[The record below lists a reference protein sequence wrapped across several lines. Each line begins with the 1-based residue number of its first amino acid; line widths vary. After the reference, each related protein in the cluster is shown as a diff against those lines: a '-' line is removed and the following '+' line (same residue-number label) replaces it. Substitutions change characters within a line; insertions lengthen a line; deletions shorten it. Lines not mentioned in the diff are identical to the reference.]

1 MFRSVPLCAKL
12 ATMCGELDDISD
24 YAISL
29 CRRFP
34 RLVRPTKGSSQAMRT
49 PIVKS
54 KIEVT
59 RQGAAAKWS
68 LELNRIDTDISNR
81 GFMSASAG
89 LRMSPAL
96 GICLRT
102 SRTITASRS

>member
-1 MFRSVPLCAKL
+1 VWTDLAELIQTPVCGVPIRMVLIDSGFRPGKRVELPLNRIY
-12 ATMCGELDDISD
+12 DF
-24 YAISL
+24 

-81 GFMSASAG
+81 GS
-89 LRMSPAL
+89 
-96 GICLRT
+96 
-102 SRTITASRS
+102 